1 MCGKAH
7 SDAGQYMDNPYHN
20 KEIKEWAISTQ
31 GIKYAN
37 WATGLYLE
45 RKIHLKVM
53 ILTTKVSYVLYAHTV
68 LGLINLATMLTKKV
82 ILLIS
87 LLFTIL
93 RNHNKRKH

>member
-7 SDAGQYMDNPYHN
+7 SDACQYMDKPYHN
-20 KEIKEWAISTQ
+20 KEIKEWSESTQ
-31 GIKYAN
+31 GIKYAI
-37 WATGLYLE
+37 WATGLYLK

-68 LGLINLATMLTKKV
+68 LGLTNLATMLTKKV

-87 LLFTIL
+87 PLFTIL